1 MLPMF
6 TKLIFNISRPEIYNK
21 SQVVLI
27 HNLIKIFS
35 GIKLNTLWQ
44 LTLAA
49 SEYGL
54 IWFGSLV
61 VPLYLISPL
70 CLCLFLKTKWHT
82 HYK

>member
-1 MLPMF
+1 MMLPMF

-54 IWFGSLV
+54 I
-61 VPLYLISPL
+61 
-70 CLCLFLKTKWHT
+70 
-82 HYK
+82 